1 MNPNK
6 CSRMCY
12 PLQQENKFAH
22 HELKCQG
29 KPLSGIFR
37 KPEETRNAENTI
49 QSSMKSDEQKKK
61 DAWQKSEAAEPTKSP
76 PPTCDST
83 HTVNAK
89 QVLKNQLKGKQATQE
104 NSQGKT
110 LKNRELTDFHSVRR
124 CCRKSKAEL
133 QSEEKKKIDELL
145 ESGKEEGL
153 KVDLIDGKGRG
164 VIATKQF
171 SRGDF
176 VVEYHGD
183 LLENTDDKKQEA
195 VYAQDPSTGCYMHYF
210 QYLSKTYCVDATR
223 ETNRLGRLINHSK
236 YGNCKT
242 KLYVIDSVPHLI
254 LIASCDIAAG
264 EELLFDYGDRS
275 KASMEAFPWLT
286 H

>member
-1 MNPNK
+1 MVV
-6 CSRMCY
+6 
-12 PLQQENKFAH
+12 AAA
-22 HELKCQG
+22 
-29 KPLSGIFR
+29 
-37 KPEETRNAENTI
+37 TAAEAEAAVLEARREKNCWKYTI
-49 QSSMKSDEQKKK
+49 QSSMKSDEWKTKEARRGPVAPFPK
-61 DAWQKSEAAEPTKSP
+61 QKSEAAEPPKSP
-76 PPTCDST
+76 PPTYDST
-83 HTVNAK
+83 HTVNAR
-89 QVLKNQLKGKQATQE
+89 QALKKQLKGKQATQE

-110 LKNRELTDFHSVRR
+110 QQNRELTDFHPVRR
-124 CCRKSKAEL
+124 SSRKSKAEL

-183 LLENTDDKKQEA
+183 LLENTDAKKQEA
-195 VYAQDPSTGCYMHYF
+195 VYAQDPSTGCYMYYF

-254 LIASCDIAAG
+254 LIASRDIAAG

-275 KASMEAFPWLT
+275 KASMEAFPWLK